1 MLRFVDYN
9 NDKGVDSM
17 LAENLRALRLAYKVS
32 QKELAASI
40 GLDYKRYNHYE
51 TGRSEPDTET
61 LCVLAD
67 YFHVSVDYLLGREE
81 KKKEPITTSDDGLD
95 EELRNF
101 IEKLKGL
108 DEETLLAI
116 EKLVD
121 SIISQRGQ

>member
-1 MLRFVDYN
+1 MNQIKRARINAGLSQKQVAISLQVSIPTVSEWESGKKTPRAD
-9 NDKGVDSM
+9 
-17 LAENLRALRLAYKVS
+17 NLERLAA
-32 QKELAASI
+32 L
-40 GLDYKRYNHYE
+40 
-51 TGRSEPDTET
+51 
-61 LCVLAD
+61 
-67 YFHVSVDYLLGREE
+67 FHVSVDYLLGREE
-81 KKKEPITTSDDGLD
+81 AKKEPITTSDDGLD

>member
-1 MLRFVDYN
+1 MLSEVLVSLIQASGKSQRQIANDLNLGVQRFNYYVT
-9 NDKGVDSM
+9 G
-17 LAENLRALRLAYKVS
+17 
-32 QKELAASI
+32 
-40 GLDYKRYNHYE
+40 KR
-51 TGRSEPDTET
+51 EPDTNT
-61 LCVLAD
+61 LQSIAD

-81 KKKEPITTSDDGLD
+81 AKKEPITTSDDGLD